1 MANILVNLMTW
12 NTGGGIDSKQS
23 YLKAFNSLKKNR
35 NKFYIIISNPSEEVI
50 AAHPNLH
57 FVNNLTSPN
66 SLLEKVFFYEN
77 KIANISKSLNIDLI
91 LNFGDIP
98 ARAPI
103 KQLFYFDWPYA
114 VYNNL
119 SLWLRFKPKEI
130 ISKLAKRLYLLL
142 TINRCNSFIVQTN
155 TMKNR
160 LRSINK
166 KINIYVVD
174 VGFDE
179 IEAKNYQSN
188 EVIINETPTL
198 IYPTAMYPHKNMHI
212 LIDVAKIL
220 KLQNFKVKFE
230 LTIDSLSG
238 NTEAN
243 FCKKI
248 LKAGLKDYFVFLGRL
263 DRSALLEKIKNSTA
277 IIMPTLIETYGL
289 PYLEAQYLRKPMFT
303 SKRDFSE
310 DVCGNS
316 AFYFDPLNPDDIAK
330 VINNN
335 INNKHKLLDK
345 LLESDKLLNERITW
359 QKSTDNV
366 NNIINLMLNN

>member
-12 NTGGGIDSKQS
+12 NTGGGIGSKLS
-23 YLKAFNSLKKNR
+23 YLKAFNSLKKNH
-35 NKFYIIISNPSEEVI
+35 NKFYIIISNPSEDIV
-50 AAHPNLH
+50 AAHPNLQ
-57 FVNNLTSPN
+57 FVNNLISPN

-130 ISKLAKRLYLLL
+130 ISKLAKRLYFFL
-142 TINRCNSFIVQTN
+142 TIDRCNSFIVQTN

-160 LRSINK
+160 LRSIHK
-166 KINIYVVD
+166 KNNIYVVD

-188 EVIINETPTL
+188 DVVINETPTL

-220 KLQNFKVKFE
+220 KLQNFKLKFE

-238 NTEAN
+238 SSEAN

-248 LKAGLKDYFVFLGRL
+248 LKAGLEDYFVFLGRL

-277 IIMPTLIETYGL
+277 VIMPTLIETYGL

-303 SKRDFSE
+303 SRRDFSE
-310 DVCGNS
+310 EVCGNS
-316 AFYFDPLNPDDIAK
+316 AFYFDPLNPDDIVK
-330 VINNN
+330 VIVNN
-335 INNKHKLLDK
+335 IHNKDKLLNKLLD
-345 LLESDKLLNERITW
+345 SDKLLNKRITW

-366 NNIINLMLNN
+366 NNIINLMLIN

>member
-12 NTGGGIDSKQS
+12 NTGGGIGSKQS
-23 YLKAFNSLKKNR
+23 YLKAFNSLKKNH
-35 NKFYIIISNPSEEVI
+35 NKFYIIISDPSDEVI

-77 KIANISKSLNIDLI
+77 EVAVISKTLNIDLI

-166 KINIYVVD
+166 KNNIYVVD

-179 IEAKNYQSN
+179 TEAKNYQSK

-220 KLQNFKVKFE
+220 KLQNFKLKFE

-310 DVCGNS
+310 DVCGHS

-330 VINNN
+330 VIINN

-366 NNIINLMLNN
+366 NNIINLMLKN

>member
-12 NTGGGIDSKQS
+12 NTGGGIGSKQS
-23 YLKAFNSLKKNR
+23 YLKAFNSLKKNH
-35 NKFYIIISNPSEEVI
+35 NKFYIIISDPSEEVI
-50 AAHPNLH
+50 AAYPNLH

-77 KIANISKSLNIDLI
+77 EVAVISKTLNIDLI

-119 SLWLRFKPKEI
+119 SLWLRLKPKEI

-166 KINIYVVD
+166 KNNIYVID

-179 IEAKNYQSN
+179 TEAKNYQSK

-220 KLQNFKVKFE
+220 KLQNFKLKFE

-310 DVCGNS
+310 DVCGHS

-330 VINNN
+330 VIINN